1 MCTWPLPHP
10 PHPPHPLLL
19 LQMPQARPSVVKQNR
34 RTAQGL
40 PSQFVSYTQSYGT
53 ISQSQLRALRQ
64 CKWWQTT
71 IMWQWQC
78 RAQVTNTITYIV
90 DELVH
95 IHSHIIFIPWPLILS
110 YLSHS
115 LYIHASLT
123 RYSILL
129 YTITLA
135 GLVHRLSSQGEVP
148 NVHSITIK
156 YTLTYVYIIIHIYI
170 IHNYIHIYIIYI
182 YKHAIQENINMC
194 IKICVCLCVCVW

>member
-1 MCTWPLPHP
+1 MCSWPLPHP

-78 RAQVTNTITYIV
+78 HAQVTNTITYIV
-90 DELVH
+90 DEFVH

-135 GLVHRLSSQGEVP
+135 GLIHRLSSQGEVT
-148 NVHSITIK
+148 NVRSITIK

-170 IHNYIHIYIIYI
+170 IYYIYIQTCNTRE
-182 YKHAIQENINMC
+182 HNF
-194 IKICVCLCVCVW
+194 VH